1 MNFDQALPALEWL
14 RGYSRRSLINDGLA
28 AIIVTIML
36 IPQSLAYALLAGLP
50 AEMGLYASIL
60 PLIAYALFGSSRT
73 LSVGPVAVASLM
85 TASAVGAVASQGV
98 VDYAS
103 AATLLALLGGLMLI
117 AMGLLKF
124 GFVSHFLSQP
134 VVSGFI
140 TASAIII
147 ALGQLGPLLG
157 IALQGATL
165 PSLGHD
171 LYMQLREAH
180 APTIAVGSGSMVF
193 LLLARYR
200 LSSWLGALGLRG
212 RPAELIVRSAPVLV
226 MAVLIPL
233 SAAMSFE
240 SAGVPLVG
248 HIPSG
253 LPAFSAPNIS
263 WLLIQ
268 ELALPAFLIALIGF
282 IESVSVGKTLGAKRR
297 QRIDPDQELI
307 GLGAAN
313 TAAAIS
319 GGFPVTGGFSRSVV
333 NFDAGAE
340 TQMASVLAALGIALA
355 ALLLT
360 PMLYFL
366 PKAVLAATIVVAVI
380 SLIDFE
386 TITLAR
392 RYRAA
397 DFWAVVIT
405 INVTL
410 LAGVEMGVLA
420 GVGASVGLHLY
431 HTSRP
436 HFAVVGQVPESEHYR
451 NVKRHDVMTDPHI
464 LSMRIDE
471 SLYFANAA
479 YLEDMVFAQAAL
491 RDDLLHV
498 ILMCPAVN
506 AIDLSAL
513 EALEEINTRLKE
525 KNVAL
530 HLSEVKGPVMDA
542 LQRSDFLTHLSGE
555 IFLSHHSAVMA
566 LRAKET
572 ADPAL
577 T

>member
-1 MNFDQALPALEWL
+1 MKFEQALPALEWL
-14 RGYSRRSLINDGLA
+14 RGYSRGSLINDGLA

-157 IALQGATL
+157 IALKGATL
-165 PSLGHD
+165 PSLSHD
-171 LYMQLREAH
+171 LYMQLSEAH
-180 APTIAVGSGSMVF
+180 SLTIAVGAGSVAF

-200 LSSWLGALGLRG
+200 LSSWLGTLGLRG

-226 MAVLIPL
+226 MAALIPL
-233 SAAMSFE
+233 SAAMNFE
-240 SAGVPLVG
+240 SAGVPLIG
-248 HIPSG
+248 QIPSG

-355 ALLLT
+355 AVLLT

-366 PKAVLAATIVVAVI
+366 PKAVLAATILVAVI
-380 SLIDFE
+380 SLIDFG
-386 TITLAR
+386 TIALAR

-405 INVTL
+405 ITVTL
-410 LAGVEMGVLA
+410 MAGVEMGVLA

-451 NVKRHDVMTDPHI
+451 NVERHDVVTDPHI

-479 YLEDMVFAQAAL
+479 YLEDMVFAQVAL
-491 RDDLLHV
+491 REELLHV

-513 EALEEINTRLKE
+513 EALEEINTRLRVN
-525 KNVAL
+525 NVAL
-530 HLSEVKGPVMDA
+530 HFSEVKGPVMDA
-542 LQRSDFLTHLSGE
+542 LQRSDFLSHLSGE

-566 LRAKET
+566 LRARET

>member
-1 MNFDQALPALEWL
+1 MRIDRVVPALEWL

-157 IALQGATL
+157 IALKGATL
-165 PSLGHD
+165 PSLSHD
-171 LYMQLREAH
+171 LYMQLSEAH
-180 APTIAVGSGSMVF
+180 SLTIAVGAGSVAF

-200 LSSWLGALGLRG
+200 LSSWLGTLGLRG

-226 MAVLIPL
+226 MAALVPL
-233 SAAMSFE
+233 SAAMNFE
-240 SAGVPLVG
+240 SAGVPLIG
-248 HIPSG
+248 QIPSG

-355 ALLLT
+355 AVLLT

-380 SLIDFE
+380 SLIDFD

-405 INVTL
+405 ITVTL
-410 LAGVEMGVLA
+410 LAGVEMGVLS

-451 NVKRHDVMTDPHI
+451 NVERHDVMTDPHI

-491 RDDLLHV
+491 REDLLHV

-525 KNVAL
+525 NNVAL
-530 HLSEVKGPVMDA
+530 HLSEVKGPVMDT

-566 LRAKET
+566 LRARET

>member
-263 WLLIQ
+263 WFLIQ

-355 ALLLT
+355 AVLLT

>member
-1 MNFDQALPALEWL
+1 MKFEQALPALEWL

-85 TASAVGAVASQGV
+85 TASAVGAVASQGL

-147 ALGQLGPLLG
+147 AVGLLGPLLG
-157 IALQGATL
+157 IALKGATL
-165 PSLGHD
+165 PSLSHD

-180 APTIAVGSGSMVF
+180 PLTIAVGAGSVAF

-200 LSSWLGALGLRG
+200 LSSLLGALGLRG

-248 HIPSG
+248 QIPSG

-355 ALLLT
+355 AVLLT

-366 PKAVLAATIVVAVI
+366 PKAVLAATILVAVI
-380 SLIDFE
+380 SLIDFG

-405 INVTL
+405 ITVTL

-451 NVKRHDVMTDPHI
+451 NVERHDVMTDPHI

-491 RDDLLHV
+491 REDLLHV

-525 KNVAL
+525 NNVAL

-566 LRAKET
+566 LRARET

>member
-180 APTIAVGSGSMVF
+180 APTIAVGSGSVAF

-240 SAGVPLVG
+240 SAGMPLVG

-355 ALLLT
+355 AVLLT

-530 HLSEVKGPVMDA
+530 HLSEVKGPVMDG

>member
-1 MNFDQALPALEWL
+1 MKLEQALPALEWL

-157 IALQGATL
+157 ITLKGATL

-171 LYMQLREAH
+171 LYMQLRVAH
-180 APTIAVGSGSMVF
+180 PLTIAVGAGTLAF

-200 LSSWLGALGLRG
+200 LSSLLGALGLRG

-248 HIPSG
+248 QIPSG

-355 ALLLT
+355 AVLLT

-366 PKAVLAATIVVAVI
+366 PKAVLAATILVAVI
-380 SLIDFE
+380 SLIDFG
-386 TITLAR
+386 TIALAR

-405 INVTL
+405 ITVTL
-410 LAGVEMGVLA
+410 MAGVEMGVLA

-451 NVKRHDVMTDPHI
+451 NVERHDVVTDPHI

-479 YLEDMVFAQAAL
+479 YLEDMVFAQVAL
-491 RDDLLHV
+491 REELSHV

-513 EALEEINTRLKE
+513 EALEEINTRLRVN
-525 KNVAL
+525 NVAL
-530 HLSEVKGPVMDA
+530 HFSEVKGPVMDA
-542 LQRSDFLTHLSGE
+542 LQRSDFLSHLSGE

-566 LRAKET
+566 LRARET

>member
-1 MNFDQALPALEWL
+1 MKFEQALPALEWL

-157 IALQGATL
+157 ITLKGATL

-171 LYMQLREAH
+171 LYMQLRVAH
-180 APTIAVGSGSMVF
+180 PLTIAVGAGTLAF

-200 LSSWLGALGLRG
+200 LSSLLGALGLRG

-248 HIPSG
+248 QIPSG

-340 TQMASVLAALGIALA
+340 TQMASVLAGLGIALA
-355 ALLLT
+355 AVLLT

-405 INVTL
+405 ITVTL
-410 LAGVEMGVLA
+410 MAGVEMGVLA

-451 NVKRHDVMTDPHI
+451 NVERHDVVTDPHI

-479 YLEDMVFAQAAL
+479 YLEDMVFAQVAL
-491 RDDLLHV
+491 REELLHV

-525 KNVAL
+525 NNVAL

-566 LRAKET
+566 LRARET

>member
-1 MNFDQALPALEWL
+1 MKFEQTLPALEWL
-14 RGYSRRSLINDGLA
+14 RSYSRGSLINDGLA

-85 TASAVGAVASQGV
+85 TASAVGAVAAQGV

-157 IALQGATL
+157 IALKGATL

-180 APTIAVGSGSMVF
+180 TLTIAVGAGSVAF

-200 LSSWLGALGLRG
+200 LSSLLGALGLRG

-248 HIPSG
+248 QIPSG
-253 LPAFSAPNIS
+253 LPALSAPNIS

-355 ALLLT
+355 AVLLT

-380 SLIDFE
+380 SLIDFT

-405 INVTL
+405 ITVTL

-451 NVKRHDVMTDPHI
+451 NVERHDVMTDPHI

-525 KNVAL
+525 SNVAL

-542 LQRSDFLTHLSGE
+542 LQRSDFLTHLSGK

-566 LRAKET
+566 LRVTGT

>member
-180 APTIAVGSGSMVF
+180 TPTIAVGSGSVAF

-355 ALLLT
+355 AVLLT

-491 RDDLLHV
+491 REDLLHV

-525 KNVAL
+525 SNVAL

-542 LQRSDFLTHLSGE
+542 LERSDFLNHLSGE
-555 IFLSHHSAVMA
+555 IFLSHHHAIMA
-566 LRAKET
+566 LSTRET

-577 T
+577 S

>member
-1 MNFDQALPALEWL
+1 MKADQALPALEWL
-14 RGYSRRSLINDGLA
+14 RGYSRDSLINDCLA
-28 AIIVTIML
+28 AVIVTIML

-85 TASAVGAVASQGV
+85 TASAVGAIASQGV

-124 GFVSHFLSQP
+124 GFVSHFLSHP

-157 IALQGATL
+157 VTLKGATL
-165 PSLGHD
+165 PLLGHD
-171 LYMQLREAH
+171 LFTQLMDAH
-180 APTIAVGSGSMVF
+180 VLTVAIGTGSVGL
-193 LLLARYR
+193 LLLARYGLCDW
-200 LSSWLGALGLRG
+200 LSVIGLRG
-212 RPAELIVRSAPVLV
+212 RPAELIIRSAPVLV
-226 MAVLIPL
+226 MVVLMPL

-240 SAGVPLVG
+240 AAGVALVG

-253 LPAFSAPNIS
+253 LPAFSAPHVS
-263 WLLIQ
+263 WPLIQ

-297 QRIDPDQELI
+297 QRIDPDQELL

-313 TAAAIS
+313 TAAALS

-355 ALLLT
+355 AVFLT

-380 SLIDFE
+380 SLIDFK

-397 DFWAVVIT
+397 DFWSIVIT
-405 INVTL
+405 ITVTL
-410 LAGVEMGVLA
+410 LAGVELGVLA
-420 GVGASVGLHLY
+420 GVGGSVGLHLY

-436 HFAVVGQVPESEHYR
+436 HFAVVGQVPGSEHYR
-451 NVKRHDVMTDPHI
+451 NVDRHDVVTDPHI
-464 LSMRIDE
+464 LSMRRCILPMRPT
-471 SLYFANAA
+471 SRTRC
-479 YLEDMVFAQAAL
+479 L
-491 RDDLLHV
+491 RRRRCER
-498 ILMCPAVN
+498 ISPT
-506 AIDLSAL
+506 S
-513 EALEEINTRLKE
+513 
-525 KNVAL
+525 
-530 HLSEVKGPVMDA
+530 
-542 LQRSDFLTHLSGE
+542 F
-555 IFLSHHSAVMA
+555 
-566 LRAKET
+566 
-572 ADPAL
+572 
-577 T
+577 

>member
-180 APTIAVGSGSMVF
+180 APTIAVGSGSVAF

-355 ALLLT
+355 AVLLT